1 MNLVANRT
9 LYPQLREEEAR
20 VVENAI
26 RLAIDSIIN
35 VIYGVN
41 SARTNEY
48 QRMVGERDKEIQRL
62 ERRLLNVERELQAP
76 RQQGCSCRMQEKAP
90 VANAGVPVPCDP
102 QQEDGGS
109 VPGCPDAE
117 MSAVSQGCEMS
128 K

>member
-1 MNLVANRT
+1 M
-9 LYPQLREEEAR
+9 YPQLREEEAL

-35 VIYGVN
+35 VLYGVN

-48 QRMVGERDKEIQRL
+48 QRMVGDRDKEIQRL
-62 ERRLLNVERELQAP
+62 EQRLLNVERELQAP

-90 VANAGVPVPCDP
+90 VANAEMPVPYDP
-102 QQEDGGS
+102 QKDGGS
-109 VPGCPDAE
+109 VPDCPDVE